1 MANVPAEPAPQTKA
15 EADMRR
21 LAKFAALIA
30 LIAVAV
36 IVAALLAALD
46 ALSLIPDFAK
56 SLTEGNGP
64 LLGSTLLALIHKL
77 APLIP
82 FGSYLTAVLAARGIL
97 DRISEG
103 QTFSSANIVG
113 LGEIGT
119 AMLTGGALAAFLVPS
134 LGDWTAGVG
143 GYRADFRPETLVIAT
158 IGLCLMVLG
167 RLLLRAQ
174 ALEAEMEGIV

>member
-1 MANVPAEPAPQTKA
+1 
-15 EADMRR
+15 MRQ
-21 LAKFAALIA
+21 LAKFAALVA
-30 LIAVAV
+30 LLAMAV
-36 IVAALLAALD
+36 ILAALLAALD
-46 ALSLIPDFAK
+46 GLSLIPNFAR

-64 LLGSTLLALIHKL
+64 LFGTTLLALIHKL
-77 APLIP
+77 APLLP

-103 QTFSSANIVG
+103 QTFSAANIAG

-119 AMLTGGALAAFLVPS
+119 ALLTGAAIAAFLVPS
-134 LGDWTAGVG
+134 LGDWTAGHG

-167 RLLLRAQ
+167 RLFLRAQ
-174 ALEAEMEGIV
+174 KLEAEMEAIV